1 MGAIRGRK
9 HPATGTFPRRA
20 LSLTAM
26 RPLPTDTEAEAK
38 QAPKGSLG
46 TTMWRL
52 FALLASPDMAKWR
65 FRMGVALVLTLIAK
79 IFAVYA
85 PVFFGD
91 GINLITEHVGQGGPS
106 DSEAPAG
113 AGALTGIISTFT
125 LAFIVY
131 AVARFLSVGAPQL
144 RDALFAPVSQDA
156 QRLTAVRAFAHV
168 QTLSIGY
175 HQTKRTGAL
184 NRIIERGARAV
195 DFLMRFLIFNI
206 APTLLELGLAALVL
220 STTYGW
226 EFAVIAIITVA
237 VYMGLTWSV
246 TEWRVQI
253 RRTMNEADNEA
264 SARAVDS
271 LINFETVK
279 AFAAERREAEAF
291 DTSMTRY
298 AKAAAKSQSS
308 LALLNGAQALIMNGG
323 LLAMA
328 LMAGWKAWNGQ
339 LQPGDVAAVTLIL
352 MNVYQPLNILGWA
365 YREIKQG
372 AVDMERV
379 FETLAIKPDVADA
392 PDARPL
398 EAKGG
403 AVSFDRVGFTHDGR
417 SRSIRDVSFE
427 IPAGSFVGIC
437 GPSGAGKSTV
447 LRLLFRFYDP
457 ESGTVRIDGQDL
469 RQLTQE
475 SLRDIL
481 ALVPQDVVLFNDTLR
496 ANIIYG
502 RPDATEAEIRD
513 VVERARLAA
522 FVDGLPDGLDTMV
535 GERGLKLSGGEK
547 QRVGVARA
555 ILKNPAILVLDEATS
570 ALDSQTEKDVQ
581 VALAEAARG
590 RTTIAVAHRLS
601 TIAGADRILVLDD
614 GHVAESGTHAEL
626 LAKDGLYA
634 AMWKRQSEAGEG
646 SELTLDADTVEAP
659 AAQ

>member
-1 MGAIRGRK
+1 
-9 HPATGTFPRRA
+9 
-20 LSLTAM
+20 M
-26 RPLPTDTEAEAK
+26 RPLPADSEAEAK
-38 QAPKGSLG
+38 QAPQGSLG
-46 TTMWRL
+46 ITMWRL
-52 FALLASPDMAKWR
+52 FALLASPEMAKWR
-65 FRMGVALVLTLIAK
+65 VRMGVALGLTLLAK
-79 IFAVYA
+79 LFAVSA

-91 GINLITEHVGQGGPS
+91 GINLISQQV
-106 DSEAPAG
+106 G
-113 AGALTGIISTFT
+113 AGSGNAAEAGGGFLSGLLTTFT
-125 LAFIVY
+125 LAFIAY

-220 STTYGW
+220 SANYGW
-226 EFAVIAIITVA
+226 EFAVIAVITVA
-237 VYMGLTWSV
+237 VYMALTWSV
-246 TEWRVQI
+246 TEWRVKI
-253 RRTMNEADNEA
+253 RRVMNEADNEA

-291 DTSMTRY
+291 DASMTRY
-298 AKAAAKSQSS
+298 ADAAAKSQSS
-308 LALLNGAQALIMNGG
+308 LALLNGTQALIMNGG

-352 MNVYQPLNILGWA
+352 MNIYQPLNILGWA

-379 FETLAIKPDVADA
+379 FETLALKPDVADA
-392 PDARPL
+392 TDAVPL
-398 EAKGG
+398 ALKGG
-403 AVSFDRVGFTHDGR
+403 AVRFEDVGFTHDGR
-417 SRSIRDVSFE
+417 SRSVEGVDFD

-457 ESGTVRIDGQDL
+457 ESGRVLIDGQDL
-469 RQLTQE
+469 RGVTQE
-475 SLRDIL
+475 SLREAL

-502 RPDATEAEIRD
+502 RPDASEAEIRD
-513 VVERARLAA
+513 VLKRARLDA
-522 FVDGLPDGLDTMV
+522 FVDSLPDGLETVV

-555 ILKNPAILVLDEATS
+555 ILKNPAVLVLDEATS
-570 ALDSQTEKDVQ
+570 ALDSQTERDVQ
-581 VALAEAARG
+581 IALAEAAKG

-601 TIAGADRILVLDD
+601 TIAGADRIIVLDD
-614 GHVAESGTHAEL
+614 GHVAETGTHAEL
-626 LAKDGLYA
+626 LARDGIYA
-634 AMWKRQSEAGEG
+634 GMWKRQSEAGEG
-646 SELTLDADTVEAP
+646 TADATGDSLDLAADAHL
-659 AAQ
+659 AR

>member
-1 MGAIRGRK
+1 
-9 HPATGTFPRRA
+9 
-20 LSLTAM
+20 M

-52 FALLASPDMAKWR
+52 FALLASPEMAKWR

-79 IFAVYA
+79 LFAVYA

-91 GINLITEHVGQGGPS
+91 GINLITAHAGQGG
-106 DSEAPAG
+106 AQPAAEG
-113 AGALTGIISTFT
+113 GNALSGIITTFT

-220 STTYGW
+220 SSNYGW
-226 EFAVIAIITVA
+226 EFALIAIITVA
-237 VYMGLTWSV
+237 IYMTLTWSV

-279 AFAAERREAEAF
+279 AFAAERREADAF
-291 DTSMTRY
+291 DRSMTRY
-298 AKAAAKSQSS
+298 AHAAAKSQSS

-392 PDARPL
+392 A
-398 EAKGG
+398 EAKPLAVTGG
-403 AVSFDRVGFTHDGR
+403 AVSFDSVGFTHDGR
-417 SRSIRDVSFE
+417 SRSIQDVSFE

-457 ESGTVRIDGQDL
+457 ESGAVRIDGQDL
-469 RQLTQE
+469 RQLTQQ
-475 SLRDIL
+475 SLRDSL

-513 VVERARLAA
+513 VVERARLAD
-522 FVDGLPDGLDTMV
+522 FVDGLPDGLQTIV

-581 VALAEAARG
+581 IALAEAARG

-601 TIAGADRILVLDD
+601 TIAGADRIIVLDD
-614 GHVAESGTHAEL
+614 GHVAENGTHAEL
-626 LAKDGLYA
+626 LARDGLYA

-646 SELTLDADTVEAP
+646 AEPSSAVEVP

>member
-1 MGAIRGRK
+1 
-9 HPATGTFPRRA
+9 
-20 LSLTAM
+20 M
-26 RPLPTDTEAEAK
+26 RPLPADSEAEAK
-38 QAPKGSLG
+38 QAPQGSLG
-46 TTMWRL
+46 ITMWRL
-52 FALLASPDMAKWR
+52 FALLASPEMAKWR
-65 FRMGVALVLTLIAK
+65 VRMGVALGLTLLAK
-79 IFAVYA
+79 LFAVSA

-91 GINLITEHVGQGGPS
+91 GINLISQQV
-106 DSEAPAG
+106 G
-113 AGALTGIISTFT
+113 AGSGNAAEAGGGFLSGLLTTFT
-125 LAFIVY
+125 LAFIAY

-220 STTYGW
+220 SANYGW
-226 EFAVIAIITVA
+226 EFAVIAVITVA
-237 VYMGLTWSV
+237 VYMALTWSV
-246 TEWRVQI
+246 TEWRVKI
-253 RRTMNEADNEA
+253 RRVMNEADNEA

-291 DTSMTRY
+291 DASMTRY
-298 AKAAAKSQSS
+298 ADAAAKSQSS
-308 LALLNGAQALIMNGG
+308 LALLNGTQALIMNGG

-352 MNVYQPLNILGWA
+352 MNIYQPLNILGWA

-379 FETLAIKPDVADA
+379 FETLALKPDVADA
-392 PDARPL
+392 TDAVPL
-398 EAKGG
+398 ALKGG
-403 AVSFDRVGFTHDGR
+403 AVRFEDVGFTHDGR
-417 SRSIRDVSFE
+417 SRSVEGVDFD

-457 ESGTVRIDGQDL
+457 ESGRVLIDGQDL
-469 RQLTQE
+469 RGVTQE
-475 SLRDIL
+475 SLREAL

-502 RPDATEAEIRD
+502 RPGASEAEIRD
-513 VVERARLAA
+513 VLKRARLDA
-522 FVDGLPDGLDTMV
+522 FVDSLPDGLETVV

-555 ILKNPAILVLDEATS
+555 ILKNPAVLVLDEATS
-570 ALDSQTEKDVQ
+570 ALDSQTERDVQ
-581 VALAEAARG
+581 IALAEAAKG

-601 TIAGADRILVLDD
+601 TIAGADRIIVLDD
-614 GHVAESGTHAEL
+614 GHVAEAGTHAEL
-626 LAKDGLYA
+626 LARDGIYA
-634 AMWKRQSEAGEG
+634 GMWKRQSEAGEG
-646 SELTLDADTVEAP
+646 AADATSDSLDLAADAHL
-659 AAQ
+659 AR

>member
-1 MGAIRGRK
+1 
-9 HPATGTFPRRA
+9 
-20 LSLTAM
+20 M
-26 RPLPTDTEAEAK
+26 RPLPADSEAGAK
-38 QAPKGSLG
+38 QAPQGSLG
-46 TTMWRL
+46 VTMWRL
-52 FALLASPDMAKWR
+52 FALLASPEMAKWR
-65 FRMGVALVLTLIAK
+65 MRMGVALALTVIAK
-79 IFAVYA
+79 LFAVYA

-91 GINLITEHVGQGGPS
+91 GINLISEQVGSQS
-106 DSEAPAG
+106 DAAPERNG
-113 AGALTGIISTFT
+113 LLSGVLTTFT
-125 LAFIVY
+125 LAFIAY

-184 NRIIERGARAV
+184 NRVIERGARAV

-220 STTYGW
+220 SSNYGW
-226 EFAVIAIITVA
+226 EFALIAVITV
-237 VYMGLTWSV
+237 VIYMALTWSV
-246 TEWRVQI
+246 TEWRVKI
-253 RRTMNEADNEA
+253 RRVMNEADNEA

-291 DTSMTRY
+291 DASMTRY
-298 AKAAAKSQSS
+298 ADAAAKSQSS
-308 LALLNGAQALIMNGG
+308 LALLNGTQALIMNGG

-352 MNVYQPLNILGWA
+352 MNIYQPLNILGWA

-379 FETLAIKPDVADA
+379 FETLALKPDVADA
-392 PDARPL
+392 ADAAPL
-398 EAKGG
+398 ALNGG
-403 AVSFDRVGFTHDGR
+403 AVRFEGVGFTHDGR
-417 SRSIRDVSFE
+417 SRSVEGVDFD

-457 ESGTVRIDGQDL
+457 ESGRVLIDGQDL
-469 RQLTQE
+469 RGVTQE
-475 SLRDIL
+475 SLREAL

-502 RPDATEAEIRD
+502 RPDASEAEIRD
-513 VVERARLAA
+513 VLKRARLDA
-522 FVDGLPDGLDTMV
+522 FVDSLPDGLETVV

-555 ILKNPAILVLDEATS
+555 ILKNPAVLVLDEATS
-570 ALDSQTEKDVQ
+570 ALDSQTERDVQ
-581 VALAEAARG
+581 IALAEAARG

-601 TIAGADRILVLDD
+601 TIAGADRIIVLDD
-614 GHVAESGTHAEL
+614 GHVAETGTHAEL
-626 LAKDGLYA
+626 LARDGIYA
-634 AMWKRQSEAGEG
+634 AMWKRQSEAAEGAGEVVAFPA
-646 SELTLDADTVEAP
+646 DAHLAR
-659 AAQ
+659 